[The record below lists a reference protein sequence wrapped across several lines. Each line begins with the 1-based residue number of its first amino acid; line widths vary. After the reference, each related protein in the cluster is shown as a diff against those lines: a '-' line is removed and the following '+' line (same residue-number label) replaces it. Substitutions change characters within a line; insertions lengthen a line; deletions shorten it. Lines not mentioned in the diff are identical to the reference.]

1 MCKSVCVIGGGACG
15 LATVRAFL
23 EEGGFEKV
31 VGFEQRASV
40 GGIWN
45 YSERADQNL
54 NIPSVDPLAVVNPI
68 KTAQCYVW
76 PNAVYDALETNTPYP
91 LMEFRDHKFPETTP
105 LFPHRSA
112 VLDYVS
118 RYGEDLRQ
126 HYRFNTRVV
135 DVRRRHK
142 WLVRSRAVCDA
153 TEGGLKESDAV
164 PDTTEEYD
172 AVMVATG
179 VYDLP
184 LIPELTGLREW
195 HEKFPNTIL
204 HSKTFRSPCELA
216 GIEGNILVIGNS
228 ASGIDICYQFA
239 RCTRRK
245 IYKSARSASRVPGG
259 TSDLVIEMPD
269 ISHLEPQ
276 TASVYFVD
284 GRRLDNVGC
293 IVFATGFLRSLP
305 FFAEI
310 NTSDKPL
317 ITDGN
322 RIHGLYRHCWSYE
335 YPGLAFIAISRYV
348 LPFHVAEIQG
358 TWLAKILQK
367 KIALPAYVEMASQE
381 RQLLSSRGSR
391 PSFHDLLY
399 PDDIEYMNL
408 LMEDIRMASDGGFLP
423 KEWTEMEIALRRNTK
438 LLKARCLQHFERTG
452 HHLTLRDALSM
463 DIMETRQ

>member
-31 VGFEQRASV
+31 VGFEQRASF

-45 YSERADQNL
+45 YNELADQHL
-54 NIPSVDPLAVVNPI
+54 SIPSVDPLAMVKPI
-68 KTAQCYVW
+68 KSENGYVW

-91 LMEFRDHKFPETTP
+91 LMEFRDHSFPESTP
-105 LFPHRSA
+105 LFPHRSV
-112 VLDYVS
+112 VLAYVC

-126 HYRFNTRVV
+126 HYRFSTRVV
-135 DVRRRHK
+135 DVRRGQK
-142 WLVRSRAVCDA
+142 WTVRSRAVCEA
-153 TEGGLKESDAV
+153 TAGGFQESDTV
-164 PDTTEEYD
+164 PDTVEEYD

-184 LIPELTGLREW
+184 FIPELEGLRQW
-195 HEKFPNTIL
+195 HEKLPGTIF
-204 HSKTFRSPCELA
+204 HSKTFRSPRELA
-216 GIEGNILVIGNS
+216 HIEGNVLVIGNS

-239 RCTRRK
+239 RYTGRH

-259 TSDLVIEMPD
+259 TSELVIEMPD
-269 ISHLEPQ
+269 ISHLDPH
-276 TASVYFVD
+276 TASVFFVD

-293 IVFATGFLRSLP
+293 IIFATGFLRSLP
-305 FFAEI
+305 FFAEV
-310 NTSDKPL
+310 NRSEKPL

-335 YPGLAFIAISRYV
+335 HPGLAFIAISRYV

-358 TWLAKILQK
+358 IWLAKILQE
-367 KIALPAYVEMASQE
+367 KIILPSDAEMASQE
-381 RQLLSSRGSR
+381 RQLLSARGNL

-399 PDDIEYMNL
+399 PDDIECMDL
-408 LMEDIRMASDGGFLP
+408 LMADIKSTSGKGPLP
-423 KEWTEMEIALRRNTK
+423 KEWSALEIALRRNTR
-438 LLKARCLQHFERTG
+438 LLKAVCLQHFERTG
-452 HHLTLRDALSM
+452 QHLTLSDALSLNII
-463 DIMETRQ
+463 DNRQ